1 MPNAIP
7 TVIAIDWGS
16 SNFRAYLLD
25 QQYNILDCIKQNE
38 GVKQQQ
44 HQDHAAILKRHL
56 QSWQT
61 KIDEYQL
68 PIMMAGMIG
77 SNLGWY
83 EVPYLACPLPLSS
96 LAQHLCTFTSPW
108 NTNSYIVPGVK
119 VEDQQNMDV
128 MRGEETLILGAQQL
142 ADTTVYC
149 LPGTHSKWATL
160 NGNSLATFA
169 TLMTG
174 ELYAVL
180 LQHSLL
186 GLDLPKQEH
195 DKDWFNN
202 GVLAAQEQGEVIT
215 QLFQVRAKR
224 LLKQLPVNV
233 AASYLSGLLI
243 GNEVNTMLGRIN
255 NPDKVVTMV
264 ATSQQLT
271 ESYQQVFTLLN
282 TPVKIVDG
290 EQAFL
295 QGIRAIM
302 RELK

>member
-1 MPNAIP
+1 MSYSIP

-25 QQYNILDCIKQNE
+25 QRYKILDCIKHNE
-38 GVKQQQ
+38 GIKQQQ
-44 HQDHAAILKRHL
+44 NQDHAAILKRLL

-61 KIDEYQL
+61 KIDEHQV
-68 PIMMAGMIG
+68 PIIMAGMIG

-83 EVPYLACPLPLSS
+83 EAPYLACPLPLSS
-96 LAQHLCTFTSPW
+96 LAQHLYTFISPW
-108 NTNSYIVPGVK
+108 DTNAYIVPGVK
-119 VEDQQNMDV
+119 VDDQQNADV
-128 MRGEETLILGAQQL
+128 MRAEEILILGAQQL
-142 ADTTVYC
+142 SDTAIYC

-160 NGNSLATFA
+160 NGNSLATFV

-180 LQHSLL
+180 LQHTLL
-186 GLDLPKQEH
+186 GLDLPKQQYDEE
-195 DKDWFNN
+195 WFNN
-202 GVLAAQEQGEVIT
+202 GVLSAQEQGEVIT
-215 QLFQVRAKR
+215 QLFQVRARR

-243 GNEVNTMLGRIN
+243 GNEINTMLAHID
-255 NPDKVVTMV
+255 NPDKIVTMV
-264 ATSQQLT
+264 ATSQQLS

-290 EQAFL
+290 ESAFL
-295 QGIRAIM
+295 QGIRVIM